1 MISPHVFLQ
10 KGVLKISSKFTGEH
24 PYQSVISI
32 HFFFRTS
39 LDGCFCFFF
48 GIYWNVLPRTFLKAF
63 EDPLM
68 PPTFSLSIS
77 LHFIFTEFPSFFSKN
92 YFLFCIL
99 LLNQKKQTSSAVLR
113 YLEKSL
119 KTRKSSVFF
128 SWRLCGSYFT
138 ENQIHHRHFP
148 GSFRQCPG
156 HKKPL
161 SSYFYQQQV
170 LCTVCE

>member
-1 MISPHVFLQ
+1 MCSYKKVFWKYPANLQ
-10 KGVLKISSKFTGEH
+10 ENTHTKVWFQYTFSLEH
-24 PYQSVISI
+24 LWTAVSV
-32 HFFFRTS
+32 FS
-39 LDGCFCFFF
+39 LVF
-48 GIYWNVLPRTFLKAF
+48 NVLPRTFLKAF